1 MFLLEVPP
9 ALAPG
14 CEPLAVAPVLEDPVV
29 PDDFPGFDFLVGCI
43 FVDETIKSNCIS

>member
-1 MFLLEVPP
+1 MFLFEVPP

-29 PDDFPGFDFLVGCI
+29 PDDFPGFDFLVGASLNKQLKLI
-43 FVDETIKSNCIS
+43 V